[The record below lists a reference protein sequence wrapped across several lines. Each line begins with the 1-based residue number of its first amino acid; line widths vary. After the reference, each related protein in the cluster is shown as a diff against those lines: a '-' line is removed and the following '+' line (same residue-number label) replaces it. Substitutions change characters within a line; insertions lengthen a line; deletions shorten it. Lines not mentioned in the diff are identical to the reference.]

1 MYKLSLF
8 LHNKMSS
15 QVAPSHGPPDL
26 RIQDILISKTTIK
39 KKSHKS
45 TKERRALERKKAAVF
60 ERRQEYSS
68 LSNYLAPIKYSYY
81 NIITII
87 NKDDRQP
94 FVFAMKK

>member
-39 KKSHKS
+39 KKSHKRIHPS
-45 TKERRALERKKAAVF
+45 LCFPFLRTPNSQTKWER
-60 ERRQEYSS
+60 
-68 LSNYLAPIKYSYY
+68 I
-81 NIITII
+81 
-87 NKDDRQP
+87 
-94 FVFAMKK
+94 

>member
-39 KKSHKS
+39 KKKVTRGFILVS
-45 TKERRALERKKAAVF
+45 VF
-60 ERRQEYSS
+60 
-68 LSNYLAPIKYSYY
+68 
-81 NIITII
+81 
-87 NKDDRQP
+87 P
-94 FVFAMKK
+94 F